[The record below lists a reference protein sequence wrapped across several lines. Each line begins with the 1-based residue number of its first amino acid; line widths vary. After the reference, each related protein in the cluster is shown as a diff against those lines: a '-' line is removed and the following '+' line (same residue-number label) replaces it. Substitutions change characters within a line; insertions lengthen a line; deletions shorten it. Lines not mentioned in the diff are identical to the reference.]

1 MAVIYTPH
9 FVQFF
14 DNNGDPLSNGKLYAY
29 SAGTTT
35 PKATFTTEE
44 GDVQNSNPVVLDS
57 SGRATVFIDGS
68 YRFDLFD
75 QNDVLI
81 KSTDDVKSFTTL
93 TETGNSFFQSFSGD
107 GSQTVFTLS
116 ETLGTDSK
124 TIMVYVNSGV
134 QDYVVNGTFAN
145 DTDWTKGTGW
155 TIGSGVAT
163 ATGAIS
169 TALEQE
175 SDVTLIENQAYILT
189 YTVTRSAG
197 GIIPSIGGRD
207 GVERT
212 ASGTYSEIIN
222 AGSTQDI
229 EFTGN
234 SFTGTIDNV
243 VVNPANS
250 LGYEIQNPSAYTIS
264 GTSLTFT
271 TAPPEGTDSIY
282 VFAPA
287 KVLGAASASAAAA
300 ASSEA
305 SAAASAQAAA
315 SSAAA
320 AAAASLV
327 ITSTTSVAIGTG
339 SKTFTVIEDLAIAA
353 GQWLIIASDAAPSTN
368 YMTGVITSYSTTTL
382 IVNVTQAFGSG
393 TLADWTIKLSGVE
406 GIQGIQGPTG
416 ALAPGAGIV
425 VSSNDTNPDTLEAKL
440 IAGEGVSF
448 STQNDGA
455 DETRTINAG
464 LVLDTTPQLG
474 GMLDVNGQAIGDG
487 TLELVTF
494 TEDASAVN
502 HINIENE
509 ATGSGPII
517 SAVGDDTNIDLNLN
531 SKGAGA
537 VKINGINH
545 DNRAYAEYT
554 ANTNITTIIPF
565 DDTTPQNSEGTE
577 ILSVTIDPSSAT
589 AKLAVRVSGSVSSNI
604 NEIVIAVF
612 ANGTAVLATP
622 VYSVSST
629 QAESFM
635 VEVEFTPGTT
645 DTQTIT
651 VRAGPGITGNIRF
664 NGTNSARLFG
674 GVAKTVIVVEE
685 VSP

>member
-531 SKGAGA
+531 SKGTGA
-537 VKINGINH
+537 VKINGSAVMTGFRVYESSPITITSGADGTVTHNLGTT
-545 DNRAYAEYT
+545 AYIVDAYIECLTAE
-554 ANTNITTIIPF
+554 ANYSIGDKIYVKYNDTN
-565 DDTTPQNSEGTE
+565 G
-577 ILSVTIDPSSAT
+577 
-589 AKLAVRVSGSVSSNI
+589 SGSNLNISNQ
-604 NEIVIAVF
+604 N
-612 ANGTAVLATP
+612 ANDVYYTIGSAANAFAVLNKTTGA
-622 VYSVSST
+622 
-629 QAESFM
+629 QASL
-635 VEVEFTPGTT
+635 
-645 DTQTIT
+645 
-651 VRAGPGITGNIRF
+651 
-664 NGTNSARLFG
+664 TNSNWQL
-674 GVAKTVIVVEE
+674 VIRILY
-685 VSP
+685 